1 MQGSSDTFYLS
12 VSTLGFNEEDQMWAS
27 FLNYPIKN
35 FDCPRVPKP
44 TVISAYAFHCS
55 WQGWNLV
62 IAISNVLLYFPEL
75 DFKCLG
81 LELSL
86 TPISENSI

>member
-27 FLNYPIKN
+27 FLNYAIKN
-35 FDCPRVPKP
+35 SDFPRIPKP
-44 TVISAYAFHCS
+44 TVVSAYAFHCS
-55 WQGWNLV
+55 LQGWNLV
-62 IAISNVLLYFPEL
+62 TTISDVLLCFPEL
-75 DFKCLG
+75 DFKHLG

-86 TPISENSI
+86 APLSENSI